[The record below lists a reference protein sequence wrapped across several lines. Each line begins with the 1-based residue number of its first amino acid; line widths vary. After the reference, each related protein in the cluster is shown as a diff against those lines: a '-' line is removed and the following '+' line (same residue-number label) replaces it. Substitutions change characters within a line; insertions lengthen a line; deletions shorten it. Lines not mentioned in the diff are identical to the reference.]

1 MQAIATQYPS
11 TGDLAH
17 EVEATGL
24 PPGRSGFAE
33 ALTRARARRVR
44 WLKAQVAR
52 GEYEVDVHRVAAA
65 VLERHRP
72 AIVARRAPEAAR

>member
-1 MQAIATQYPS
+1 MQAIATQFPS

-24 PPGRSGFAE
+24 PPGRSGLAE
-33 ALTRARARRVR
+33 ALARARGRRVR
-44 WLKAQVAR
+44 RLKAQVAR
-52 GEYEVDVHRVAAA
+52 GEYEVDVQRVAAA

-72 AIVARRAPEAAR
+72 AIVARRTTEVSR